1 MDKIPGKCLGL
12 NYRIIQSKLRFLKNS
27 VSRTFIFKCSFE
39 KFLKVILSFFL
50 QMLYTSFI
58 ANEPEVSDLSGQDKA
73 RTEVITV
80 HNDI

>member
-1 MDKIPGKCLGL
+1 MDFYFQVQFWKICKG
-12 NYRIIQSKLRFLKNS
+12 YF
-27 VSRTFIFKCSFE
+27 V
-39 KFLKVILSFFL
+39 FFF

-58 ANEPEVSDLSGQDKA
+58 ANDPEVSDLSGQDKA

>member
-1 MDKIPGKCLGL
+1 M
-12 NYRIIQSKLRFLKNS
+12 SW
-27 VSRTFIFKCSFE
+27 TFIFKCSFV
-39 KFLKVILSFFL
+39 KFLKVILFFFFL
-50 QMLYTSFI
+50 QILYTSFI

>member
-1 MDKIPGKCLGL
+1 
-12 NYRIIQSKLRFLKNS
+12 
-27 VSRTFIFKCSFE
+27 
-39 KFLKVILSFFL
+39 
-50 QMLYTSFI
+50 MLYTSVI

>member
-1 MDKIPGKCLGL
+1 MLGFEL
-12 NYRIIQSKLRFLKNS
+12 QNNSKQI
-27 VSRTFIFKCSFE
+27 TFFEKFSFE

>member
-1 MDKIPGKCLGL
+1 MLRFELQNDSKLITFFKKIQYLGL
-12 NYRIIQSKLRFLKNS
+12 LF
-27 VSRTFIFKCSFE
+27 FKCSFV
-39 KFLKVILSFFL
+39 KLLKVILSFFL

-58 ANEPEVSDLSGQDKA
+58 ANEPDVSDLSGQDKA

>member
-1 MDKIPGKCLGL
+1 MQFGKL
-12 NYRIIQSKLRFLKNS
+12 
-27 VSRTFIFKCSFE
+27 FE
-39 KFLKVILSFFL
+39 GSDFVFFFL

-58 ANEPEVSDLSGQDKA
+58 ANEPEVSDLSGRDKA

>member
-1 MDKIPGKCLGL
+1 MQFGK
-12 NYRIIQSKLRFLKNS
+12 RFEGS
-27 VSRTFIFKCSFE
+27 DFVFF
-39 KFLKVILSFFL
+39 FFL

-58 ANEPEVSDLSGQDKA
+58 AIEPEVSDLSGRDKA

>member
-1 MDKIPGKCLGL
+1 MQFCKTL
-12 NYRIIQSKLRFLKNS
+12 NGYF
-27 VSRTFIFKCSFE
+27 V
-39 KFLKVILSFFL
+39 FFF

-80 HNDI
+80 RNDI